1 MFPDPMLGPQS
12 ELQKALCSRCGAT
25 YAETEAEG
33 HCPVCLMACLKPELI
48 DGVGDDEDETIPQ
61 PFAVASAADST
72 RWEPP
77 APAELA
83 GLIPGYEFQAF
94 LGRGG
99 MGAVY
104 KGTQLRLQRPVAIK
118 MMRRGAG
125 GPVDFEA
132 RFEREAKSMA
142 KLHHPNIVSVFDYG
156 EAGAH
161 YLYIAMELVDGA
173 DLMSLIHSGSVTQ
186 ELALNLL
193 PQICDALQYAHDHG
207 IVHRDIKPGNIMITR
222 GGQVKVADFG
232 LARSLDALQGS
243 ETIGD
248 ARILTPD
255 YAAPEQFD
263 PQATVDHR
271 ADIYALGVMIYQMI
285 TGQLPRGAWKA
296 PSQRAAVTAR
306 WDGIV
311 SKALQTDPDERHQ
324 SASEVKT
331 EVAFIHAGVLERGAH
346 EAPPTGDKSTAGF
359 RPGRRWLYVLVLLSL
374 SALGLALLLP
384 GWRSPPTQNQEHGS
398 VDVAVPQPASPTVV
412 VASDAD
418 DPLARASKEKP
429 FINTLGMKFVPVPGT
444 RVLMCI
450 HETRRQDYAAY
461 AQTGSYIDASWQDPK
476 KGCLP
481 YGVGQPYPAIKVKWP
496 GSAEVHL
503 QGDEKQH
510 PVSNVMLKDAFQFC
524 SWLAQKE
531 KKHYRL
537 PTDQEWS
544 MAVGIGD
551 TESFAPGTS
560 PSSRGATRSNLFP
573 WGPDFPPKSENR
585 DGNYRDEAFH
595 RLFIDSTKAT
605 WLAGYDDGYPV
616 TAPVMSFKPNKLGL
630 FDMGGNLSEWIADMF
645 ATPDRPFYVT
655 RGCDWFY
662 TTKLARYLDCS
673 ERQAIPIE
681 SFVTEKYRT
690 IGFRCVIE
698 TKTTFAK

>member
-12 ELQKALCSRCGAT
+12 KLQKALCSGCGAT

-48 DGVGDDEDETIPQ
+48 DGVDDDEDETIPQ

-232 LARSLDALQGS
+232 LARSFDALQGS

-296 PSQRAAVTAR
+296 PSQRAAVTAQ

-412 VASDAD
+412 VASDDD

-461 AQTGSYIDASWQDPK
+461 FAAYAGTSKHIDDSWQNPA

-481 YGVGQPYPAIKVKWP
+481 YLARKPYPDLQMKWP
-496 GSAEVHL
+496 TIASLNLKGEEQS
-503 QGDEKQH
+503 H
-510 PVSNVMLKDAFQFC
+510 PVTNVTWEDAFQFC
-524 SWLAQKE
+524 SWLASEE
-531 KKHYRL
+531 KIFYRL
-537 PTDQEWS
+537 PTDEEWS
-544 MAVGIGD
+544 WAVGIGD
-551 TESFAPGTS
+551 IESFAPGTT
-560 PSSRGATRSNLFP
+560 PGSRGSEPSNRFP
-573 WGPDFPPKSENR
+573 WEGAFPPESQTQA
-585 DGNYRDEAFH
+585 GNYPDETFH
-595 RLFIDSTKAT
+595 RLFPQVP
-605 WLAGYDDGYPV
+605 WLAGYEDGYET

-630 FDMGGNLSEWIADMF
+630 FDLGGNVSEWMADLNNGG
-645 ATPDRPFYVT
+645 ADHVT
-655 RGCDWFY
+655 RGADWSSLNGCESRRFDSSY
-662 TTKLARYLDCS
+662 RLSSQISRRWLTAYLA
-673 ERQAIPIE
+673 
-681 SFVTEKYRT
+681 